1 MHSNSSFA
9 DRRHS
14 GVDVAPQLLHMGF
27 PPLPSLLVAAA
38 VGFFGLGGGGC
49 AETISLA
56 GVIVVVG
63 VVTDEDDA
71 DGGGVCTVI
80 VVCECCSA
88 CISAV
93 LGG

>member
-1 MHSNSSFA
+1 ME
-9 DRRHS
+9 
-14 GVDVAPQLLHMGF
+14 VAPQLLQIGF

-38 VGFFGLGGGGC
+38 VGFLGLGGCGGAC
-49 AETISLA
+49 AGAETISLA
-56 GVIVVVG
+56 DGMVVVG

-80 VVCECCSA
+80 VVCGCCSA
-88 CISAV
+88 CISAG